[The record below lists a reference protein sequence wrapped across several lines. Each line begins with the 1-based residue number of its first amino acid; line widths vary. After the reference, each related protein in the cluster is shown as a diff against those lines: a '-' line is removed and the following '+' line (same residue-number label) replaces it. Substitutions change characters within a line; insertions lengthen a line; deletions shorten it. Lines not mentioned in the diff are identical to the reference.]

1 MRYHRSGTPNQP
13 ESRRMNAESRR
24 IRNIYLVLSLFV
36 WLPTSL
42 IVGVNTLFLL
52 DGGLNNVEAFA
63 ANAIY
68 TLGLVLFEIP
78 TGMVADTWGRR
89 TSYLLGAAVQ
99 LVGNLLYVWMW
110 YVKGPF
116 WGWGMASLLLGC
128 GYTFFSGALEAWL
141 VDALKH
147 AGYDDDLDP
156 IFARNQIVN
165 GAAMLVGTIAGGVI
179 AQVAMLGTPYL
190 VRGGL
195 QLVSFIVAFTMMKDI
210 GFTPE
215 RGHGFVKQVKALAG
229 AGWTYGVKN
238 RPVRWVML
246 AAPFYM
252 GTGIYGFYAAQPY
265 LLDLFGD
272 REAIGVAGIAA
283 AGIAGTQ
290 VAGGFAVPY
299 IRRLFSHRTH
309 ILITCAALTVASLVL
324 MGLIQRFAAVVALLV
339 LWAVTFAA
347 NMPVRQAYINSLI
360 PSRERATVL
369 SFDSMVNST
378 GGVAFQPILG
388 RVADTTG
395 YAASYVVSGVIAFFG
410 LPFLLLARRENV
422 SADLIAKDG
431 DAKKERD
438 QR

>member
-1 MRYHRSGTPNQP
+1 
-13 ESRRMNAESRR
+13 MNAEARR
-24 IRNIYLVLSLFV
+24 IRNRYLVLSQFV

-52 DGGLNNVEAFA
+52 DGGLTNVEAFA

-89 TSYLLGAAVQ
+89 TSYLLGAGIQ
-99 LVGNLLYVWMW
+99 LVGNLLYFWMW
-110 YVKGPF
+110 HSKGPF
-116 WGWGMASLLLGC
+116 WGWGVASLMLGF
-128 GYTFFSGALEAWL
+128 GYTFFSGAIEAWL

-147 AGYDDDLDP
+147 AGYEGDLDP
-156 IFARNQIVN
+156 IFARNQIVT
-165 GAAMLVGTIAGGVI
+165 GVAMLVGTVAGGFI
-179 AQVAMLGTPYL
+179 AQVAALGTPYL
-190 VRGGL
+190 VRAVL
-195 QLVSFIVAFTMMKDI
+195 QLVSFVVAFVLMKDL
-210 GFTPE
+210 GFTPD
-215 RGHGFVKQVKALAG
+215 RSTGFVTQVKALTS
-229 AGWTYGVKN
+229 AGWRYGIKN

-272 REAIGVAGIAA
+272 QQAIGVAGIAA
-283 AGIAGTQ
+283 AGIAVTQ

-299 IRRLFSHRTH
+299 IRRVFSRRTH
-309 ILITCAALTVASLVL
+309 ILLACCALTTVSLVL
-324 MGLIQRFAAVVALLV
+324 MGLIQVFAVVVTLLV
-339 LWAVTFAA
+339 LWAVAYAA
-347 NMPVRQAYINSLI
+347 NMPVRQAYINAQI

-388 RVADTTG
+388 GIADASG
-395 YAASYVVSGVIAFFG
+395 YAMSYIVSGAIAFFG

-422 SADLIAKDG
+422 DADRSTNGANGKRELS
-431 DAKKERD
+431 E
-438 QR
+438 

>member
-1 MRYHRSGTPNQP
+1 
-13 ESRRMNAESRR
+13 MNAESRK
-24 IRNIYLVLSLFV
+24 IRNRYLVLSQFI

-52 DGGLNNVEAFA
+52 DGGLSNVEAFA

-89 TSYLLGAAVQ
+89 TSYLLGAGIQ
-99 LVGNLLYVWMW
+99 LVGNLLYFWMW
-110 YVKGPF
+110 HTKGPF
-116 WGWGMASLLLGC
+116 WGWGVASLLLGF

-147 AGYDDDLDP
+147 AGYEGDLDP
-156 IFARNQIVN
+156 IFARNQIVT
-165 GAAMLVGTIAGGVI
+165 GAAMLVGTVAGGFI
-179 AQVAMLGTPYL
+179 AQLAVLGAPYL
-190 VRGGL
+190 VRAGL
-195 QLVSFIVAFTMMKDI
+195 QLVSFLVALAIMKDL

-215 RGHGFVKQVKALAG
+215 RSAGIVKQVKTLAA
-229 AGWTYGVKN
+229 AGWQHGLKN

-272 REAIGVAGIAA
+272 PQALGVAGIAA

-299 IRRLFSHRTH
+299 IRRIFSRRTH
-309 ILITCAALTVASLVL
+309 VLLACAALTAASLVL
-324 MGLIQRFAAVVALLV
+324 MGLVQIFAVVVTLLV
-339 LWAVTFAA
+339 LWAVAFAA
-347 NMPVRQAYINSLI
+347 NAPVRQAYINALI
-360 PSRERATVL
+360 PSRQRATVL

-388 RVADTTG
+388 SVADTAG
-395 YAASYVVSGVIAFFG
+395 YAASYIVSGAVAVLA

-422 SADLIAKDG
+422 SADRSA
-431 DAKKERD
+431 D
-438 QR
+438 QSADQSTASTAASAST

>member
-1 MRYHRSGTPNQP
+1 
-13 ESRRMNAESRR
+13 MNAESRR
-24 IRNIYLVLSLFV
+24 IRTLYLVLSQFI

-52 DGGLNNVEAFA
+52 DGGLSNVEAFA

-89 TSYLLGAAVQ
+89 TSYLLGASIQ

-110 YVKGPF
+110 YAKAPF
-116 WGWGMASLLLGC
+116 WGWGVASLLLGC

-147 AGYDDDLDP
+147 AGYDGDLDP
-156 IFARNQIVN
+156 IFARNQIVT
-165 GAAMLVGTIAGGVI
+165 GIAMLVGTITGGFI
-179 AQVAMLGTPYL
+179 AQIAMLGTPYL
-190 VRGGL
+190 VRAGL
-195 QLVSFIVAFTMMKDI
+195 QLVSFFVALLLMKDI

-215 RGHGFVKQVKALAG
+215 RGDGFVHHVKTLAG

-238 RPVRWVML
+238 RPVRWVMF

-272 REAIGVAGIAA
+272 HAAIGVAGIAA

-299 IRRLFSHRTH
+299 IRRLFRRRTD
-309 ILITCAALTVASLVL
+309 ILLACAALTTVALVG
-324 MGLIQRFAAVVALLV
+324 MGLLQHFAVVVALLV
-339 LWAVTFAA
+339 LWAVAFAA
-347 NMPVRQAYINSLI
+347 NTPVRQAYINQLI
-360 PSRERATVL
+360 PSHERATVL

-378 GGVAFQPILG
+378 GGVVFQPILG
-388 RVADTTG
+388 RVADTAG
-395 YAASYVVSGVIAFFG
+395 YAASYLVSGAIAVVG

-422 SADLIAKDG
+422 SADRNAKD
-431 DAKKERD
+431 DTTKPHREP
-438 QR
+438 

>member
-1 MRYHRSGTPNQP
+1 MSYARAVPPSA
-13 ESRRMNAESRR
+13 MNAESRR
-24 IRNIYLVLSLFV
+24 IRNRYLVLSQFI

-42 IVGVNTLFLL
+42 IVGINTLFLL
-52 DGGLNNVEAFA
+52 DGGLSNVEAFA

-68 TLGLVLFEIP
+68 TLGLMLFEIP

-89 TSYLLGAAVQ
+89 TSYLIGAIIQ

-116 WGWGMASLLLGC
+116 WGWGAASLLLGC

-147 AGYDDDLDP
+147 TGYDGDLDP
-156 IFARNQIVN
+156 IFAKNQIVT
-165 GAAMLVGTIAGGVI
+165 GAAMLVGTIAGGFI
-179 AQVAMLGTPYL
+179 AQIAALGTPYL
-190 VRGGL
+190 VRAGL
-195 QLVSFIVAFTMMKDI
+195 QLVSFVVALATMKDL
-210 GFTPE
+210 GFTPD
-215 RGHGFVKQVKALAG
+215 RSGGLVKHIKALAG

-272 REAIGVAGIAA
+272 QKAIGIAGIAA

-299 IRRLFSHRTH
+299 IRRLFRRRTH
-309 ILITCAALTVASLVL
+309 ILIWCAALTTASLVL
-324 MGLIQRFAAVVALLV
+324 MGLIRSFAVVVALLV
-339 LWAVTFAA
+339 LWAITFAA
-347 NMPVRQAYINSLI
+347 NSPVRQAYINALI

-369 SFDSMVNST
+369 SFDSMMTST
-378 GGVAFQPILG
+378 GGVVFQPILG
-388 RVADTTG
+388 RVADASG
-395 YAASYVVSGVIAFFG
+395 YAASYIVSGVVACFA
-410 LPFLLLARRENV
+410 LPFLLLARRERV
-422 SADLIAKDG
+422 SADAIVKDG
-431 DAKKERD
+431 DASPE